1 MTGRLHA
8 DLTWRPMK
16 STLKRSVPRRIRP
29 AARKVYYFPTDT
41 LDFLL
46 GRWDALTPPKGKIF
60 FAGGDF
66 EKIGNQFFRYFL
78 GLGDLKPD
86 ERALDVGAA

>member
-1 MTGRLHA
+1 MTGRLQA

-29 AARKVYYFPTDT
+29 AARKVYYFPTYT

-60 FAGGDF
+60 FAGSDF
-66 EKIGNQFFRYFL
+66 EKIGNQFFQYFL

>member
-1 MTGRLHA
+1 VEYPDPG
-8 DLTWRPMK
+8 
-16 STLKRSVPRRIRP
+16 
-29 AARKVYYFPTDT
+29 
-41 LDFLL
+41 
-46 GRWDALTPPKGKIF
+46 PKGKIF

-86 ERALDVGAA
+86 ERALDVGPA